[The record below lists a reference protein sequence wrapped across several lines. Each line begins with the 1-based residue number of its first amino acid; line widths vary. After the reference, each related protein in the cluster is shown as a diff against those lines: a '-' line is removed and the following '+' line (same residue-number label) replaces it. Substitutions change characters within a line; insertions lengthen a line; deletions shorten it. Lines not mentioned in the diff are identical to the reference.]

1 MAGFIDLLRSHQP
14 SGKKISGAGERI
26 EHARSGHSPPAKK
39 PAKKPA
45 KIAFREGRPV
55 SPKTGGRPLQINSNA
70 SPPVRKAI
78 RSAHKPT
85 AKKPGRGRTNAVRAT
100 RTGVAAEQGHGWMSQ
115 CILLVLAIFR
125 AANRGEPARID
136 RLAEH
141 IRVLVHSL
149 AKKPENVNLLE
160 LGVSRGGQA
169 IRGMDR
175 DLGDLVEKSI
185 TMMLYAVKTGL
196 HFRLNESGL
205 KTLILAAMLHHIGMA
220 RVSAITRHKPE
231 KLNAVE
237 REHIGLAPKQ
247 GAAYLLSCGVR
258 DQRILTAASQ
268 ARERFDGS
276 GGPEGLKGA
285 EISRTARIVGL
296 LSMFEALIHFRAYHR
311 RLLPRDAIRELIV
324 HHKAAFDPAMLK
336 GLIESVSLYP
346 VGTYVQ
352 LNSGDIGQVIRVHRR
367 LPLRPVVRL
376 LLDRHGN
383 SIEPRNIN
391 LQTQSNLIVERCMY
405 MEDLSGTNRRPSGAA

>member
-1 MAGFIDLLRSHQP
+1 M
-14 SGKKISGAGERI
+14 EY
-26 EHARSGHSPPAKK
+26 SPPVE
-39 PAKKPA
+39 KPA
-45 KIAFREGRPV
+45 KIV
-55 SPKTGGRPLQINSNA
+55 SGAGHTANPEAGGRPLRTDSDT
-70 SPPVRKAI
+70 PPPGRNAI
-78 RSAHKPT
+78 RSAHRPAVKKVRRKP
-85 AKKPGRGRTNAVRAT
+85 AAAPRAAGT
-100 RTGVAAEQGHGWMSQ
+100 DVAAGQGQGWMGQ

-125 AANRGEPARID
+125 AAHRGEPARMD
-136 RLAEH
+136 RLSEH
-141 IRVLVHSL
+141 IRMLVHSL

-160 LGVSRGGQA
+160 LGVSRGAQS

-196 HFRLNESGL
+196 HFKLDENGL

-220 RVSAITRHKPE
+220 RVSAVTRYKAE
-231 KLNAVE
+231 KLNAT
-237 REHIGLAPKQ
+237 EHRQIDLAPKQ
-247 GAAYLLSCGVR
+247 GAAYLLSCGIR
-258 DQRILTAASQ
+258 DRRILTAASQ

-296 LSMFEALIHFRAYHR
+296 LSMFEALIHFRAYR
-311 RLLPRDAIRELIV
+311 KRLLPRDAIRELIV

-346 VGTYVQ
+346 VGIYVQ

-391 LQTQSNLIVERCMY
+391 LQMQSNLMVERCMY
-405 MEDLSGTNRRPSGAA
+405 PEDLSGISR